1 MCCVKMILSSS
12 SEYICDLFYL
22 PPTKLRE
29 GNIFT
34 GVCLFRGVGSYPLPT
49 PPTYL
54 LPNHLPPSYPNLP
67 TYSPLSNNGPK
78 RVVRILPECVLVK
91 VAYLLPAN
99 EVWDKVMFLHCILRG
114 GGGLVASR
122 GSAWGVY
129 PSPLWTE

>member
-54 LPNHLPPSYPNLP
+54 LPNHLSTPATP
-67 TYSPLSNNGPK
+67 TYLLSPLKQWSKAGGTHPTGMHTCKSCIFTTRK
-78 RVVRILPECVLVK
+78 RSLGQGNV
-91 VAYLLPAN
+91 
-99 EVWDKVMFLHCILRG
+99 FTLHLAG
-114 GGGLVASR
+114 GGGFASR
-122 GSAWGVY
+122 GSACRVY